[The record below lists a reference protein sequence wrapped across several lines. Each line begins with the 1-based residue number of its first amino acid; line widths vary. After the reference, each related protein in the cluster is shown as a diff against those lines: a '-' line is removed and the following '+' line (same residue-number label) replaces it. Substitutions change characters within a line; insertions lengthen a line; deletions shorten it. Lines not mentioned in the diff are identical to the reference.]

1 MGGLGRS
8 GGPGGSRE
16 AHGAGRGPAARAE
29 GRDKLVPDA
38 PDSVAAAA
46 GQAGPLPGRPFP
58 GRGPGCATFSA
69 LGPGPETRFFLL
81 SGRTRA
87 VVFRAPEGTF

>member
-1 MGGLGRS
+1 MGDLGRS
-8 GGPGGSRE
+8 GGPGGGRE
-16 AHGAGRGPAARAE
+16 AHGAGRGPAACAE

-38 PDSVAAAA
+38 PDSVAAA

-58 GRGPGCATFSA
+58 GRGPRCATFSA
-69 LGPGPETRFFLL
+69 FGPGPETRFFLL

-87 VVFRAPEGTF
+87 VVSRAPEGTF